1 MSSKVQKLTDNPDS
15 AADIAVAA
23 LMDQVGQR
31 VYAARKG
38 KRYQGVSYQNAPEY
52 RLAILCGSK
61 GVKVIF
67 LSACCSV

>member
-31 VYAARKG
+31 VYACLLYTSPSPRD
-38 KRYQGVSYQNAPEY
+38 
-52 RLAILCGSK
+52 
-61 GVKVIF
+61 
-67 LSACCSV
+67 